1 MNQCTTHKNIEWN
14 IKLEILWVDF
24 QEPAWMQT
32 FPENFSLINV
42 KRVVS
47 SWQSISIC
55 EKKIKRYT
63 FSQTTTKK
71 AKMHFKAQIC
81 YEFEF

>member
-24 QEPAWMQT
+24 QGPAWMQT
-32 FPENFSLINV
+32 FPENFVLINV

-47 SWQSISIC
+47 SWESISIC
-55 EKKIKRYT
+55 EEKRKQYI
-63 FSQTTTKK
+63 SPQTAARKNT
-71 AKMHFKAQIC
+71 MHFKAQIC
-81 YEFEF
+81 FGFEF